1 MRFPKDENE
10 AIAIVRHTG
19 VNYLDTSYVYKDSES
34 ITGKAL
40 RDGYRVKP
48 EAAVPGSRRSN
59 ASCFL
64 VALEFSPI
72 LTADPSSDI
81 LLLLIERDS
90 VY

>member
-19 VNYLDTSYVYKDSES
+19 VNYLDTAYVYKDSES

-48 EAAVPGSRRSN
+48 EAAVPETAGAN
-59 ASCFL
+59 ASCFFA
-64 VALEFSPI
+64 ALGFSSI